1 MGWTDWASTV
11 FLRLVILLSFGPFHT
26 PCPSVAVVESVLPVH
41 VAAVVV
47 GFVVGVEIV
56 AGVVGGSAVCVL

>member
-1 MGWTDWASTV
+1 M
-11 FLRLVILLSFGPFHT
+11 
-26 PCPSVAVVESVLPVH
+26 AVVESVLPVH